1 MKKLLTNIGLTLG
14 LSLILA
20 AGAANSAFAYSTEGA
35 MYYNEGLDL
44 YSRASTLKHSNL
56 LKQRLQKTLILLMHI
71 TTWVHCTNI

>member
-44 YSRASTLKHSNL
+44 YSKR
-56 LKQRLQKTLILLMHI
+56 R
-71 TTWVHCTNI
+71 VR